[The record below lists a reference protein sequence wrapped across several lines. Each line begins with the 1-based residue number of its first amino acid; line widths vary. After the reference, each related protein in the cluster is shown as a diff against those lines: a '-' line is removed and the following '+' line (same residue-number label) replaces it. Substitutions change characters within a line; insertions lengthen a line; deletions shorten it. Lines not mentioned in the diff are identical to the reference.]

1 MEDAEIRFFK
11 NVVDGFDYCA
21 KREPDLFVIIDGNNS
36 IDEMSDKI
44 FSEVICRID
53 KLVPVGYKAG
63 EGEENRNAS

>member
-1 MEDAEIRFFK
+1 
-11 NVVDGFDYCA
+11 
-21 KREPDLFVIIDGNNS
+21 VIIDGNNS